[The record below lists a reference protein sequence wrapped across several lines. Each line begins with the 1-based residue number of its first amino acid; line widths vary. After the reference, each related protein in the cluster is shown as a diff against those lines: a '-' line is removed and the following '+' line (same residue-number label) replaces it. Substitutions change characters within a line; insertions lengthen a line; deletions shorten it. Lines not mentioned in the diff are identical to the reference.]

1 MRLPLVSE
9 LVSRDGTTDRDAT
22 LKNGLVEINGDQAVT
37 RKRPGMQDAGS
48 IGAGSAQVLAAW
60 QGKLL
65 GVAGDLITSSIV
77 TTGDPESGVLQ
88 SYSGKG
94 TCWGVASIGQYAV
107 AAFDYDLYRSTNYGA
122 SFSASLNVGGNM
134 FSSVAAGNGVFV
146 AVIGTAVANDVRYS
160 TDNGATWN
168 SATINIAGKY
178 VSFAGGYFFITGY
191 NGVLYTSTNGSSWTN
206 RTISTTNDLY
216 RTVVYGGGK
225 WVVGSNQ
232 GVIYYSTDASSWS
245 AYGVTQSAGPY
256 VYGNGVFVGNDG
268 SDLYVSGNG
277 LDYTL
282 AYVTGESTA
291 PAAAFFDGFFWAKAD
306 VGENLYSSSD
316 GYSWSVSQF
325 PDVVQGSV
333 FIGSFEHGL
342 FSGFTGGGLVDAT
355 IYRYQLV
362 STETVTVQNSLSL
375 SPATAD
381 LELWHSLSGAAASSQ
396 YLFLKNSEQGFLLD
410 STLTLSEI
418 TDVDYPAST
427 VPGVVWLDGT
437 FYVMDST
444 ARIYGSDL
452 NNPAAWNALNFIT
465 AIKEPGSGVAL
476 AKSQNYVIAFKE
488 WSTEFF
494 FDAGNATGSPLSP
507 VDNGFSLIGCAS
519 GESLA
524 EVDGTLFWVSQTK
537 QNGRG
542 VHMMIGLESKD
553 ITTPSIQRILNRD
566 TLSSLAAYGLKIG
579 GAVCY
584 VLTLKN
590 TGITVVYNV
599 QSGKWSEWTSLTAG
613 TPQSC
618 TITRSGSVAT
628 VVSAGHGLADGDP
641 VLIAG
646 ANDIEYNG
654 THQVNYIDADT
665 FSFHVEN
672 SPVTPATGTIT
683 CTGYTSSYFKLT
695 KHVKALGKDILL
707 HESNGHIYIPKDL
720 QGKDDAPIDFVIRS
734 GKFDGDSMQR
744 KSCSRTEV
752 VGNKVDSEA
761 MLRWSDD
768 DYQSFSKYRR
778 VDLSAEQS
786 KLNRCGSF
794 RRRAFELRHVA
805 DTTIQLSAL
814 EIDLGA

>member
-77 TTGDPESGVLQ
+77 TTGEPESGALQ
-88 SYSGKG
+88 TYAGKG
-94 TCWGVASIGQYAV
+94 VCYGVASNGQYSV
-107 AAFDYDLYRSTNYGA
+107 AAFDHDLYRSTNYGS
-122 SFSASLNVGGNM
+122 SFSASLNIGGSL
-134 FSSVAAGNGVFV
+134 FSQVVYGNGVFV
-146 AVIGTAVANDVRYS
+146 AVISSATTNDIRYS
-160 TDNGATWN
+160 NDNGATWN
-168 SATINIAGKY
+168 SATSGSSVAKSL
-178 VSFAGGYFFITGY
+178 SFAGGCFFVTGS
-191 NGVLYTSTNGSSWTN
+191 NGKLFTSTNGSSWTD
-206 RTISTTNDLY
+206 RTISTTNDLSPF
-216 RTVVYGGGK
+216 VVYGGGQ
-225 WVVGSNQ
+225 WVVGTTQ
-232 GVIYYSTDASSWS
+232 GVIYSATNISSWTANPVQPAS
-245 AYGVTQSAGPY
+245 PV

-268 SDLYVSGNG
+268 ADLYVSTDG
-277 LDYTL
+277 LTYTL
-282 AYVTGESTA
+282 AYVTGDSLVPTIAFSDGAFWARQDAGNLLFYST
-291 PAAAFFDGFFWAKAD
+291 DGFDWYATSNTSAITGAKT
-306 VGENLYSSSD
+306 
-316 GYSWSVSQF
+316 
-325 PDVVQGSV
+325 
-333 FIGSFEHGL
+333 FIGAFE
-342 FSGFTGGGLVDAT
+342 SGIFIGGGLTDAT

-584 VLTLKN
+584 VLTLKG

-646 ANDIEYNG
+646 ANDVEYNG
-654 THQVNYIDADT
+654 THQVNYIDSDT
-665 FSFHVEN
+665 FSFHVAH
-672 SPVTPATGTIT
+672 SPVSPATGTIT

-720 QGKDDAPIDFVIRS
+720 HGKDDAPIDFVIRS

>member
-77 TTGDPESGVLQ
+77 TTGEPESGALQ
-88 SYSGKG
+88 TY
-94 TCWGVASIGQYAV
+94 AGQGICNGIAANGPYCV
-107 AAFDYDLYRSTNYGA
+107 AAFTGNLYRSTNYGQ
-122 SFSASLNVGGNM
+122 SFSSLGSGGGTTTI
-134 FSSVAAGNGVFV
+134 AYGNGVFV
-146 AVIGTAVANDVRYS
+146 LLYSNLTTNDVQYS

-168 SATINIAGKY
+168 NATSGSSVAKSL
-178 VSFAGGYFFITGY
+178 SFAGGYFFITGS
-191 NGVLYTSTNGSSWTN
+191 NGKLFTSTNGSSWTD
-206 RTISTTNDLY
+206 RTISTTNDLSPF
-216 RTVVYGGGK
+216 VVYGGGQ
-225 WVVGSNQ
+225 WVIGTTQ
-232 GVIYYSTDASSWS
+232 GVIYSATSVSSWTANPVQPAS
-245 AYGVTQSAGPY
+245 PV

-268 SDLYVSGNG
+268 ADLYVSTDG
-277 LDYTL
+277 LTYTL
-282 AYVTGESTA
+282 AYVTGDSLVPTIAFSDGAFWARQDAGNLLFYST
-291 PAAAFFDGFFWAKAD
+291 DGFDWYATSNTSSITGAKTF
-306 VGENLYSSSD
+306 VGAFES
-316 GYSWSVSQF
+316 GI
-325 PDVVQGSV
+325 
-333 FIGSFEHGL
+333 FIG
-342 FSGFTGGGLVDAT
+342 GGSTDAT

-465 AIKEPGSGVAL
+465 AIKEPGGGVAL

-524 EVDGTLFWVSQTK
+524 EVDGTLFWASQTK

-542 VHMMIGLESKD
+542 VHMMVGLESKD

-584 VLTLKN
+584 VLTLKG

-628 VVSAGHGLADGDP
+628 VVSAGHGMADGDP

-665 FSFHVEN
+665 FSFHVDH

-683 CTGYTSSYFKLT
+683 CTSYTSSYFKLT

-720 QGKDDAPIDFVIRS
+720 HGKDDAPIDFVIRS

>member
-1 MRLPLVSE
+1 MRLPLASE

-22 LKNGLVEINGDQAVT
+22 LKNGVVELNGDQAIT

-77 TTGDPESGVLQ
+77 TTGEPESGALQ
-88 SYSGKG
+88 TYAGKG
-94 TCWGVASIGQYAV
+94 VCWGVASIGQYAV
-107 AAFDYDLYRSTNYGA
+107 AAFDRDLYRSTNYGA

-178 VSFAGGYFFITGY
+178 VSFAGGYFFITGS
-191 NGVLYTSTNGSSWTN
+191 NGKLFTSTNGSSWTD
-206 RTISTTNDLY
+206 RTISTTNDLSPF
-216 RTVVYGGGK
+216 VVYGGGQ
-225 WVVGSNQ
+225 WVVGTVQ
-232 GVIYYSTDASSWS
+232 GVIYSATNISSWTANPVQP
-245 AYGVTQSAGPY
+245 AYPV

-268 SDLYVSGNG
+268 ADLYVSTDG
-277 LDYTL
+277 LTYTL
-282 AYVTGESTA
+282 AYVTGDSLVPTIAFSDGAFWARQDAGDWLVYST
-291 PAAAFFDGFFWAKAD
+291 DGFNWDATLSTSAMT
-306 VGENLYSSSD
+306 G
-316 GYSWSVSQF
+316 
-325 PDVVQGSV
+325 PCT
-333 FIGSFEHGL
+333 FIGAFDHGL
-342 FSGFTGGGLVDAT
+342 FIGGGFTDAL

-362 STETVTVQNSLSL
+362 STETVTVENSLAL
-375 SPATAD
+375 SPVTGD
-381 LELWHSLSGAAASSQ
+381 LNLWASLSGAAASSQ
-396 YLFLKNSEQGFLLD
+396 FLFMKNAEQGFLLD
-410 STLTLSEI
+410 SALTLSEI

-584 VLTLKN
+584 VLTLKG

-665 FSFHVEN
+665 FSFHVDH
-672 SPVTPATGTIT
+672 SPATPATGTIT

-720 QGKDDAPIDFVIRS
+720 HGKDDAPIDFVIRS

>member
-1 MRLPLVSE
+1 
-9 LVSRDGTTDRDAT
+9 
-22 LKNGLVEINGDQAVT
+22 
-37 RKRPGMQDAGS
+37 
-48 IGAGSAQVLAAW
+48 
-60 QGKLL
+60 
-65 GVAGDLITSSIV
+65 
-77 TTGDPESGVLQ
+77 
-88 SYSGKG
+88 
-94 TCWGVASIGQYAV
+94 
-107 AAFDYDLYRSTNYGA
+107 
-122 SFSASLNVGGNM
+122 
-134 FSSVAAGNGVFV
+134 
-146 AVIGTAVANDVRYS
+146 
-160 TDNGATWN
+160 
-168 SATINIAGKY
+168 
-178 VSFAGGYFFITGY
+178 
-191 NGVLYTSTNGSSWTN
+191 
-206 RTISTTNDLY
+206 
-216 RTVVYGGGK
+216 
-225 WVVGSNQ
+225 
-232 GVIYYSTDASSWS
+232 
-245 AYGVTQSAGPY
+245 
-256 VYGNGVFVGNDG
+256 
-268 SDLYVSGNG
+268 
-277 LDYTL
+277 
-282 AYVTGESTA
+282 
-291 PAAAFFDGFFWAKAD
+291 
-306 VGENLYSSSD
+306 
-316 GYSWSVSQF
+316 
-325 PDVVQGSV
+325 
-333 FIGSFEHGL
+333 
-342 FSGFTGGGLVDAT
+342 
-355 IYRYQLV
+355 
-362 STETVTVQNSLSL
+362 
-375 SPATAD
+375 
-381 LELWHSLSGAAASSQ
+381 
-396 YLFLKNSEQGFLLD
+396 
-410 STLTLSEI
+410 
-418 TDVDYPAST
+418 
-427 VPGVVWLDGT
+427 
-437 FYVMDST
+437 
-444 ARIYGSDL
+444 
-452 NNPAAWNALNFIT
+452 
-465 AIKEPGSGVAL
+465 GVAL

-618 TITRSGSVAT
+618 TITRSGSVAI

-720 QGKDDAPIDFVIRS
+720 HGKDDAPIDFVIRS

-805 DTTIQLSAL
+805 DT
-814 EIDLGA
+814 